1 MKSIHSF
8 NKKNDIDSMNKLL
21 DIVIKITEDWKEFKA
36 KEIYD
41 LDDPED
47 LASQVEGFNIKYGLE
62 IRPDLYKSVVR
73 LPRFSYYKAPVTNTI
88 PNGELNILKVGLL
101 IILPD
106 FYGPLT
112 EKLRSMDKDEYTS
125 SKARKLDYITC
136 SGVFEK
142 RGNQWLL
149 SHSGY
154 ICLDIDHI
162 KDPEELKVRL
172 ANDEKLMPE
181 LIFISP
187 GGNGIK
193 CIVSIDIKA
202 APHDEYFSA
211 LSSYLDLNYGVEIDS
226 ACKDVSRA
234 CFLCHDP
241 NCFINPKYL
250 QLC

>member
-1 MKSIHSF
+1 
-8 NKKNDIDSMNKLL
+8 MNKLL
-21 DIVIKITEDWKEFKA
+21 DIAPKIIQDWNGFKA
-36 KEIYD
+36 KNIYD

-47 LASQVEGFNIKYGLE
+47 LASQIGGFYKKYGLD
-62 IRPDLYKSVVR
+62 ITPGLYRSVVR
-73 LPRFSYYKAPVTNTI
+73 LPRFSYFRAPVTNTI
-88 PNGELNILKVGLL
+88 PNRELNILQVALL

-106 FYGPLT
+106 FYGTLT

-142 RGNQWLL
+142 RGNHWLVN
-149 SHSGY
+149 HSGY

-162 KDPEELKVRL
+162 EDPEELKGRL

-187 GGNGIK
+187 GGKGIK

-202 APHDEYFSA
+202 ATHDKYFSA

-241 NCFINPKYL
+241 DCFINSKHL

>member
-1 MKSIHSF
+1 MQQD
-8 NKKNDIDSMNKLL
+8 NNNMNKLL
-21 DIVIKITEDWKEFKA
+21 DITTKIIQDWNGFKA

-47 LASQVEGFNIKYGLE
+47 LASQVKGFYEKYGLD
-62 IRPDLYKSVVR
+62 INPGLYRSVVS
-73 LPRFSYYKAPVTNTI
+73 LPKFSYYRAPVTNTM
-88 PNGELNILKVGLL
+88 PHRSLNILQVAHL

-106 FYGPLT
+106 FYGTLT
-112 EKLRSMDKDEYTS
+112 EKLRLMDKDEYNS

-142 RGNQWLL
+142 RGNQWLVN
-149 SHSGY
+149 HSGY

-162 KDPEELKVRL
+162 ENPEELKGRM
-172 ANDEKLMPE
+172 ANDEKLTPE
-181 LIFISP
+181 LIFTSP
-187 GGNGIK
+187 GGKGIK

-202 APHDEYFSA
+202 ATHDEYFSA
-211 LSSYLDLNYGVEIDS
+211 LNSYLDLNYRVEIDS

-241 NCFINPKYL
+241 DCFINPKYL